1 MYWYP
6 FNAREAGFLL
16 LVFLCGAVFSRLQ
29 PYFVPAPLIPY
40 TYVFVLLF
48 LFLAYFP
55 LARPIDPLKLARFLA
70 VLVGG
75 IYTLW
80 IVIKQVL
87 IQQTFSETTV
97 IILAGAFLCP
107 LVAGWCYRLAT
118 GRGARR

>member
-6 FNAREAGFLL
+6 FNVREAGFLL
-16 LVFLCGAVFSRLQ
+16 LIFLFSAVFSRLQ
-29 PYFVPAPLIPY
+29 PYFVPASLIPY

-55 LARPIDPLKLARFLA
+55 LARPADPLRLARFLA

-75 IYTLW
+75 IYALW

-107 LVAGWCYRLAT
+107 LVAGWCYRLAS

>member
-29 PYFVPAPLIPY
+29 PYFIPASLIPY

-55 LARPIDPLKLARFLA
+55 LARPIDALRLARFLA
-70 VLVGG
+70 MLVGG
-75 IYTLW
+75 IYALW

-87 IQQTFSETTV
+87 IHQTFSETTV

-118 GRGARR
+118 GCGARC

>member
-6 FNAREAGFLL
+6 FNVREAGFLL

-29 PYFVPAPLIPY
+29 PYFVPASLIPY

-55 LARPIDPLKLARFLA
+55 LARPADPLKLARFLA

-75 IYTLW
+75 IYALW

-87 IQQTFSETTV
+87 IHQTFSETTV
-97 IILAGAFLCP
+97 IVLAGAFLCP
-107 LVAGWCYRLAT
+107 LVAGWCYSLAS

>member
-29 PYFVPAPLIPY
+29 PYFVPASLIPY

-55 LARPIDPLKLARFLA
+55 LARPIDPLRLARFLA

>member
-29 PYFVPAPLIPY
+29 PYFVPASLIPY

-55 LARPIDPLKLARFLA
+55 LARPLDPQRLARFLA

-87 IQQTFSETTV
+87 IQQTFSETAF
-97 IILAGAFLCP
+97 IILAGAFLSP